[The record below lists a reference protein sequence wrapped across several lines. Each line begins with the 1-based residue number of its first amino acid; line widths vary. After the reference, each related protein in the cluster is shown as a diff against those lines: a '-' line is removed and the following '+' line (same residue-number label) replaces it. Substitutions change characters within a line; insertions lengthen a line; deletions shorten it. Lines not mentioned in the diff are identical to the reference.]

1 MKVNI
6 HIHKRKGPRH
16 ITLLLFLLITMT
28 FFLILNFMPKERHS
42 VETFAAL
49 SESENLQK
57 FDPIREHEETIQRGT
72 TLSDILFAYDF
83 SPADIHKLRQDVKP
97 VYDLAKIKAGHKFR
111 VFTSEEG
118 EVQSLE
124 YNIDNGKYLTIQKDL
139 DTYKAEI
146 KEFEYD
152 LKLKMIWGK
161 IENFLILAVREQGE
175 KDNLAIS
182 LTEIFAWDI
191 DFNMDIRK
199 GDSFKVLFEKKY
211 LDGQVVGYGNVIAA
225 EFSNLGKTFQAFRF
239 TYSDTKASD
248 YFDFE
253 GHSLR
258 KEFLKTPLDFKRIS
272 SRFSYSRLHPI
283 RKVYRPH
290 MGVDYA
296 ANINTPVQATADGT
310 VTFAGWNGAS
320 GRMVRIKHKKGYETM
335 YLHLNGF
342 GPGIRKGKQV
352 KQGQTIGKVGSSGLS
367 TGPHLDY
374 RVKHRGKY
382 INPLSARFDPVD
394 PLRVEFKEDFQ
405 KKARQYLL
413 FLEAPL
419 VVFSRF
425 SSPIPLA
432 ANSAHE
438 LSK

>member
-6 HIHKRKGPRH
+6 QIQKRKGPRR
-16 ITLLLFLLITMT
+16 ITLLLFLLITLT
-28 FFLILNFMPKERHS
+28 FFLVLNFMPKERHS
-42 VETFAAL
+42 DETFAAL
-49 SESENLQK
+49 PEPEDFPKL
-57 FDPIREHEETIQRGT
+57 DPIREHEETIQRGI

-83 SPADIHKLRQDVKP
+83 SPADIHKLRQEVKP
-97 VYDLAKIKAGHKFR
+97 VYDLAKIKAGNKFR

-124 YNIDNGKYLTIQKDL
+124 YNIDNGKYLTIQKDQ
-139 DTYKAEI
+139 DTYRAEI

-161 IENFLILAVREQGE
+161 IEDILISAITDQGE
-175 KDNLAIS
+175 KANLAIS
-182 LTEIFAWDI
+182 LAEIFAWDI
-191 DFNMDIRK
+191 DFNVDIRK

-211 LDGQVVGYGNVIAA
+211 LDGQFVGYRNVIAA
-225 EFSNLGKTFQAFRF
+225 EFTNLGKTFQAFRF

-253 GHSLR
+253 GNSLR
-258 KEFLKTPLDFKRIS
+258 KEFLKSPLNFKRIS
-272 SRFSYSRLHPI
+272 SRFSYSRLHPV

-296 ANINTPVQATADGT
+296 ATPGTDVQATADGT

-335 YLHLNGF
+335 YLHLRSF
-342 GPGIRKGKQV
+342 ASGIRKGKHV
-352 KQGQTIGKVGSSGLS
+352 NGGQTIGYVGSSGVS

-374 RVKHRGKY
+374 RIKHRGKY

-405 KKARQYLL
+405 KKARQYVL

-425 SSPIPLA
+425 SSPLPSGT
-432 ANSAHE
+432 NSTHD
-438 LSK
+438 

>member
-6 HIHKRKGPRH
+6 QIQKRKGPRR
-16 ITLLLFLLITMT
+16 ITLLLFLLITLT
-28 FFLILNFMPKERHS
+28 FFLVLNFMPKERHS
-42 VETFAAL
+42 DETFAAL
-49 SESENLQK
+49 PEPEDFPKL
-57 FDPIREHEETIQRGT
+57 DPIREHEETIQRGI

-83 SPADIHKLRQDVKP
+83 SPADIHKLRQEVKP
-97 VYDLAKIKAGHKFR
+97 VYDLAKIKAGNKFR

-124 YNIDNGKYLTIQKDL
+124 YNIDNGKYLTIQKDQ
-139 DTYKAEI
+139 DTYRAEI

-161 IENFLILAVREQGE
+161 IEDILIFAIRDQGE
-175 KDNLAIS
+175 KANLAIA
-182 LTEIFAWDI
+182 LAEIFAWDI
-191 DFNMDIRK
+191 DFNVDIRK

-211 LDGQVVGYGNVIAA
+211 LDGQFVGYRNVIAA
-225 EFSNLGKTFQAFRF
+225 EFTNLGKTFQAFRF

-253 GHSLR
+253 GNSLR
-258 KEFLKTPLDFKRIS
+258 KEFLKSPLNFKRIS
-272 SRFSYSRLHPI
+272 SRFSYSRLHPV

-296 ANINTPVQATADGT
+296 ATPGTPVQATADGT

-335 YLHLNGF
+335 YLHLRSF
-342 GPGIRKGKQV
+342 ASGIRKGKHV
-352 KQGQTIGKVGSSGLS
+352 NGGQTIGYVGSSGVS

-374 RVKHRGKY
+374 RIKHRGKY

-405 KKARQYLL
+405 KKARQYVL

-425 SSPIPLA
+425 SSPLPSGT
-432 ANSAHE
+432 NSTHD
-438 LSK
+438 

>member
-1 MKVNI
+1 MKVRI
-6 HIHKRKGPRH
+6 RIHKRKGPRR
-16 ITLLLFLLITMT
+16 INLLLFLMITMIL
-28 FFLILNFMPKERHS
+28 FLVLNFMPKEKHS
-42 VETFAAL
+42 DESFMAL
-49 SESENLQK
+49 PEPEELLNLN
-57 FDPIREHEETIQRGT
+57 PIREHEETIQRGI

-97 VYDLAKIKAGHKFR
+97 VYDLAKIKAGNKFR
-111 VFTSEEG
+111 IFTSEKG
-118 EVQSLE
+118 EIQSLE
-124 YNIDNGKYLTIQKDL
+124 YNIDNGKYLTIQKDQ
-139 DTYKAEI
+139 DTYRAEI

-161 IENFLILAVREQGE
+161 IEDNLIFAVTEQGE
-175 KDNLAIS
+175 KENLAIA
-182 LTEIFAWDI
+182 LAEIFAWDI
-191 DFNMDIRK
+191 DFNVDIRK

-211 LDGQVVGYGNVIAA
+211 LDGQFVGYRNVIAA
-225 EFSNLGKTFQAFRF
+225 EFTNLRKTFQAFRF
-239 TYSDTKASD
+239 TYPDTKDSD
-248 YFDFE
+248 YFDFA
-253 GHSLR
+253 GNSSR
-258 KEFLKTPLDFKRIS
+258 KEFLKSPLKFKRIS
-272 SRFSYSRLHPI
+272 SRFSYSRLHPV

-296 ANINTPVQATADGT
+296 ASPGTPVQATADGT

-335 YLHLNGF
+335 YLHLSSF
-342 GPGIRKGKQV
+342 ASGIRKGKQV
-352 KQGQTIGKVGSSGLS
+352 NGGQIIGRVGSSGVS

-374 RVKHRGKY
+374 RIKLRGKY

-405 KKARQYLL
+405 KKAGQYLL

-425 SSPIPLA
+425 SSPLPSA
-432 ANSAHE
+432 ANSTQE
-438 LSK
+438 

>member
-6 HIHKRKGPRH
+6 HIRKRKGPRH

-28 FFLILNFMPKERHS
+28 LFLILNFIPKERHS
-42 VETFAAL
+42 DERFVSL
-49 SESENLQK
+49 SEPEELPK
-57 FDPIREHEETIQRGT
+57 PDPIREHEETIQRGI
-72 TLSDILFAYDF
+72 TLSDILSAYDF

-97 VYDLAKIKAGHKFR
+97 VYDLATIRAGNKFR

-118 EVQSLE
+118 EVQALE
-124 YNIDNGKYLTIQKDL
+124 YNIDNGKYLTIQKDQNN
-139 DTYKAEI
+139 YKAKI

-152 LKLKMIWGK
+152 LKLKMIWGE
-161 IENFLILAVREQGE
+161 IEDILIFAVTEQGE
-175 KDNLAIS
+175 KGSLAIS
-182 LTEIFAWDI
+182 LAEIFAWDI

-211 LDGQVVGYGNVIAA
+211 LDGQFVGYRNVIAA
-225 EFSNLGKTFQAFRF
+225 EFTNLGKTFQAFRY
-239 TYSDTKASD
+239 TYPDTKISD
-248 YFDFE
+248 YFDFA
-253 GHSLR
+253 GNSLR
-258 KEFLKTPLDFKRIS
+258 KEFLKSPLNFKRIS
-272 SRFSYSRLHPI
+272 SRFSYSRLHPV
-283 RKVYRPH
+283 RKIYRPH

-296 ANINTPVQATADGT
+296 ASPGTPVQATADGT

-335 YLHLNGF
+335 YLHLREF
-342 GPGIRKGKQV
+342 SPGIRKGKQV
-352 KQGQTIGKVGSSGLS
+352 KGGQTIGKVGSSGVS

-374 RVKHRGKY
+374 RIKHRGKY

-394 PLRVEFKEDFQ
+394 PLRVGFKEDFQ
-405 KKARQYLL
+405 KKAGQYML

-425 SSPIPLA
+425 SSPLPSV
-432 ANSAHE
+432 ANSTRE
-438 LSK
+438 

>member
-6 HIHKRKGPRH
+6 QIHNRKGPRH

-28 FFLILNFMPKERHS
+28 FFLVLNFMPKERHS
-42 VETFAAL
+42 DETFAAL
-49 SESENLQK
+49 PEQEDLPK
-57 FDPIREHEETIQRGT
+57 LDPIREHEETIQRGI

-97 VYDLAKIKAGHKFR
+97 VYDLAKIKAGNKFR

-161 IENFLILAVREQGE
+161 IEDILIFAVREQEE
-175 KDNLAIS
+175 KANLAIS
-182 LTEIFAWDI
+182 LAEIFAWDI
-191 DFNMDIRK
+191 DFNVDIRK

-211 LDGQVVGYGNVIAA
+211 LDGQFVGYRNVIAA
-225 EFSNLGKTFQAFRF
+225 EFTNSGKTFKAFRF
-239 TYSDTKASD
+239 TYSDTKVSD

-253 GHSLR
+253 GNSLR
-258 KEFLKTPLDFKRIS
+258 KEFLKSPLDFRRIS
-272 SRFSYSRLHPI
+272 SRFSYSRLHPV

-296 ANINTPVQATADGT
+296 ASPGTPVQATADGT
-310 VTFAGWNGAS
+310 VTFAGWNGGS

-335 YLHLNGF
+335 YLHLRKF
-342 GPGIRKGKQV
+342 SSGIRKGKHV
-352 KQGQTIGKVGSSGLS
+352 KEGQTIGEVGSSGVS

-374 RVKHRGKY
+374 RIKHRGKY
-382 INPLSARFDPVD
+382 INPLSAHFDPKE

-405 KKARQYLL
+405 KKARQYML

-425 SSPIPLA
+425 SSPLPSVV
-432 ANSAHE
+432 NR
-438 LSK
+438 